1 MSEDNSKDAPRIKR
15 LVRLTLVSAF
25 LLAFLWPLGSFFIW
39 IFLGTTSSLIFLIF
53 YYSPRSQSSDE
64 KKYSKSHRAKPPT
77 REGSIADSKKNLKR
91 IVLFGVISAFSLL
104 SILMVIGFIWG
115 DETTNAR
122 VMNEEDRAALKANPN
137 DLDALTN
144 MGNHFYSENEYDSA
158 LSYYDKVLSIDPKN
172 SSGTYN
178 KSLVY
183 YQKKDYTQ
191 SIEWSKK
198 AVGID
203 PENTDA
209 IIITGDSYYALENF
223 NEAIT
228 WYQKAY
234 LQGARGKELLYLM
247 GYIYDKRN
255 EQPEAIRFYK
265 ETLQQDSSYL
275 DIYDRL
281 IELEPTQA
289 KRYQKMAEK
298 WR

>member
-1 MSEDNSKDAPRIKR
+1 MSEENSKEAPRIKR
-15 LVRLTLVSAF
+15 LVWLTIASAF

-39 IFLGTTSSLIFLIF
+39 IFLGTTSYLIFLII
-53 YYSPRSQSSDE
+53 YHSPRSHRE
-64 KKYSKSHRAKPPT
+64 GNKYSKSNRAKPPT
-77 REGSIADSKKNLKR
+77 NEGSIANSKRNVKR
-91 IVLFGVISAFSLL
+91 IVQIVMVSAFSILF
-104 SILMVIGFIWG
+104 ILMLIGFIWG
-115 DETTNAR
+115 DETTNANA
-122 VMNEEDRAALKANPN
+122 VNEEDRAALQANPN

-144 MGNHFYSENEYDSA
+144 MGNFFYSAGEYDSA
-158 LSYYDKVLSIDPKN
+158 LSYYDKVLLIDPKN
-172 SSGTYN
+172 SSCTYN

-183 YQKKDYTQ
+183 YQKKDYTK

-198 AVGID
+198 AVEID
-203 PENTDA
+203 PKNTDA
-209 IIITGDSYYALENF
+209 IIVTGDNCYAMENF

-234 LQGARGKELLYLM
+234 LQGAKGKELLYLM

-255 EQPEAIRFYK
+255 EQSEAIRFYK

-275 DIYDRL
+275 DVYDRL
-281 IELEPTQA
+281 TELEPTQA